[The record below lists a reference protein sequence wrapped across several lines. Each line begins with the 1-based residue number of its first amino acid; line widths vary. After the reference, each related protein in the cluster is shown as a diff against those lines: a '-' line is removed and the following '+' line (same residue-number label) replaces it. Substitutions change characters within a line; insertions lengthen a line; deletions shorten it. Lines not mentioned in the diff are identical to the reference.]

1 MAIKIIATLVWTAGL
16 IGVVKLLSGNDLAQY
31 TAIFILSG
39 LYALL
44 MDKLPSPRNH
54 DEGY

>member
-31 TAIFILSG
+31 AAIFILSG

-44 MDKLPSPRNH
+44 IDKLPSPRNH

>member
-16 IGVVKLLSGNDLAQY
+16 IGVVKLLSGNDLAQCA
-31 TAIFILSG
+31 AIFVLSG

-44 MDKLPSPRNH
+44 IDKLPSPRDR
-54 DEGY
+54 DEGN